1 MSDRLGQTAKGKDG
15 KTKYSSLNLFD
26 TYKGKSLETQ
36 KSAVAPRHGLQ
47 SLGKVIPARRMP
59 PPANLPSL
67 KAENKGN
74 DPNVSLVPKDGTG
87 WASKQETPDQK
98 STDALSAQ
106 QPESQLPPA
115 SQTSASNQQRRIP
128 IAQETPASTAAVVG
142 AAAGAKSWAAAS
154 VTHGAQGDGG
164 KGSNQLS
171 PFSREEFPTLQAAG
185 DQDKAGRERDTADL
199 SYGPGPSLRP
209 QNVTSWRE
217 GGGRNVSSAAGSEG
231 EGKEMTP
238 EEAAAAAASC
248 AMDQKAPSRAN
259 EPPSLLP
266 QPPRAA
272 VGMAQSAVPPPPPQF
287 PPYRGMMP
295 PFMYPPYLTFSAP
308 YGPQGP
314 FRYPPPETPN
324 RYPRMPGPRPSQPPT
339 RMSEPARR
347 PSILKQ
353 DDLKEFDELEHDGDE
368 GWAGAHE
375 EVDYTE
381 KLQFSD
387 DEDGKE
393 LETEKGENWDGQN
406 SRTEQQHSCGSE
418 SGENRKDTPSEEPP
432 PVKVAWA
439 EATQSPE
446 SEPGPPGPP
455 HHRGQAGWQAVEF
468 QASPHDRPNQAALN
482 QKPPAG
488 EDEDEAWRQ
497 RRKQSSSE
505 ISAAVERA
513 RRRREEEERRMQEER
528 RAACA
533 EKLKRLDEK
542 FGASEKRQKAELEKK
557 EAPQPPPP
565 PPAAPAASA
574 AAVTVTAAVTVVA
587 AGAAVLVEEKE
598 NEEPAASSKRQRTA
612 SSSSSSLESSQAEV
626 PPSPKELVELK
637 EDPASQ
643 RVEPKVE
650 AVLQSRQ
657 PVQTQG
663 YTKYLK
669 LLPPRFQRQQQEQ
682 LLKQQQQWQQQ
693 QQHHHHHPQQANQ
706 HLAPPPQQQGALPM
720 GPSAALHP
728 QQPPTQQQP
737 QQQKAMY
744 PGSIGRPPPPPMPP
758 MNFDPRWMMISP
770 YMDPRMMQGRP
781 PIDYFP
787 PGVHPSGL
795 LARERSDSGGS
806 GSEPFD
812 RHPSML
818 RERGTPPV
826 DPKLT
831 WGPDVF
837 TASDA
842 RPQVSPLC
850 QQEEEEKGLRSET
863 PPVRLREAVPPQPFI
878 GGFQPFAENGA
889 RQTAGALHR
898 FPVEE
903 PRGAPWPSAIPL
915 SQPDLGRNG
924 RAEPPTQLL
933 QRKHDSEPILLLRE
947 ESKVGEAANRGSP
960 KESGQAAGS
969 SKNRAASVLGPETLH
984 PKVDL
989 TFKEHRQEEPRRLER
1004 PVRQDSQRPQRRE
1017 SKTETRWG
1025 PRPGSSRREDGGD
1038 KTSKRAG
1045 PIKKPILKEL
1055 RREEGEPETE
1065 KAKTGPEDKVG
1076 GRSKEKGETEN
1087 NFKQDNKGSQQ
1098 VAGVPPSKLPQDSIA
1113 TTQGQDKEK
1122 AKAPGKDVKV
1132 DKSKPMNPPIK
1143 DHGVFS
1149 PPPRRREYSYER
1161 GGYSGRGRSRG
1172 RGEYF
1177 ARGRGF
1183 RGSYGGRGR
1192 GSRGRSREFRGY
1204 RGDTFYRADDLG
1216 SKGAFRA
1223 RNPSE
1228 TRSEG
1233 SEYEEI
1239 PKRRRQRG
1247 SETGS
1252 ETHESASDVA
1262 HSDKEA
1268 STGSKEAT
1276 KDGKSSEQ
1284 QAKGDK
1290 KGRPDL
1296 PKFGDKMPPR
1306 LNDSGRG
1313 RVFIPRGVPSRRGR
1327 GGLFRGGGSRPPSG
1341 WNPPLKSPPSLPPQ
1355 KKLPPKEMA
1364 PKSSDKAVEG
1374 PPLKEKDRKPE
1385 HPPSHERFPAP
1396 VQEGRFPRPER
1407 PFDRPPRRRRH
1418 GRAQQQDKPPRFRR
1432 LKQERENAARMNGE
1446 RIPCPAPVA
1455 PVNNP
1460 QQQQPPLPPQ
1470 SAPGG
1475 ESKENPRPAAVT
1487 AAAVGTKSPDL
1498 SNQNSDQANEEW
1510 ETASESSDFTER
1522 RDKGGPPPPG
1532 TGFRPGDASAA
1543 QQRKEMSKRSFSS
1556 QRPGMERQNRRSNP
1570 GPGPKPGR
1578 GNSGPG
1584 RNEKRNW
1591 PSPKNKRHIEDRS
1604 PAGMNPPAPQTTSAV
1619 YRLDRIIPSDP
1630 SAIQQAIA
1638 EISSGR
1644 RDKAKLEPR
1653 RQKGKG
1659 LSGEYTENVLA
1670 RDSRAPR
1677 AEDSLFSDDFA
1688 NLLSKRQ
1695 EGPKKQERILQEKLL
1710 ESLHKSLPGLPKK
1723 APPKG
1728 RESGPSDGAV
1738 VGTTDLRPPIWS
1750 SPPSD
1755 VSLRT
1760 PAACSLD
1767 PWAKPLSMS
1776 EDAGGVEMSQSDSGV
1791 ELSSESR
1798 VSSACS
1804 SQRSSPDGS
1813 LKLDGGK
1820 HASILNRVGAKFC
1833 ELEPKEQRPP
1843 RAGGIVQGQ
1852 AAALRDERSKEH
1864 LPGPIGNERSL
1875 KSQKSREEQP
1885 DEKSRPQP
1893 KPDPRPTSETEVAAS
1908 RIQFGVSEKDSDFR
1922 LSEAEA
1928 ALPSTLHKSINQE
1941 LDLPFKVLDTPTQVP
1956 DIPDRARESRSVGV
1970 GVQTVSRDCGFPE
1983 PSAPSPSLLDQR
1995 ETVLRWYL
2003 GGPPFYGNQL
2013 GVSQAIL
2020 GQQFSVQIHS
2030 QLPGPAPGPPT
2041 PAMRPATPSTQAHDL
2056 YPSLQALRPPQQMYL
2071 PSGTSVALMAGSSL
2085 LPGAPFKGHYL
2096 GFPEMQ
2102 PADVAK
2108 LQGGGLVYQAPSL
2121 LFNAA
2126 PQVMEQQQP
2135 PQLLQ
2140 VRQSVSQPTEF
2151 YSTQLQQTS
2160 QTGFLTNTS
2169 ATAPQV
2175 LFPVEP
2181 SLSMVNFGSLQQ
2193 PLVALP
2199 QAAHPMQTQGP
2210 MVQSQS
2216 QLRPQ
2221 ESGRLLPSPLHTF
2234 SQSLASELNPVEV
2247 KPFSEYGKLSGSL
2260 GIPLHAIPAPPIFR
2274 PGSACPTLKFSGLP
2288 RSSINQSAQLGRYGG
2303 QQALQRTEGFD
2314 PSRRRWERF
2323 GAQPNYGREIGGS
2336 SASAIALTERYAADR
2351 RHAALRGHSAPQ
2363 QQNTKQ
2369 DSRP

>member
-26 TYKGKSLETQ
+26 TYKGKSLVVLC
-36 KSAVAPRHGLQ
+36 SPVAPRHGLQ

-217 GGGRNVSSAAGSEG
+217 GGGRN
-231 EGKEMTP
+231 
-238 EEAAAAAASC
+238 
-248 AMDQKAPSRAN
+248 KAPSRAN

-393 LETEKGENWDGQN
+393 LETEKGENCCI
-406 SRTEQQHSCGSE
+406 E
-418 SGENRKDTPSEEPP
+418 
-432 PVKVAWA
+432 
-439 EATQSPE
+439 
-446 SEPGPPGPP
+446 GP
-455 HHRGQAGWQAVEF
+455 AAVEWRPEEASTSLEDPVVAEWRPVGAKDGER
-468 QASPHDRPNQAALN
+468 QQCGGPTGLKMERGVEGLTASPHDRPNQAALN

-565 PPAAPAASA
+565 AASA

-612 SSSSSSLESSQAEV
+612 SSSSSSLESSQGKPPLPKTTEV

-947 ESKVGEAANRGSP
+947 E
-960 KESGQAAGS
+960 
-969 SKNRAASVLGPETLH
+969 
-984 PKVDL
+984 
-989 TFKEHRQEEPRRLER
+989 EPRRLER

-1065 KAKTGPEDKVG
+1065 K
-1076 GRSKEKGETEN
+1076 
-1087 NFKQDNKGSQQ
+1087 
-1098 VAGVPPSKLPQDSIA
+1098 
-1113 TTQGQDKEK
+1113 GQDKEK

-1591 PSPKNKRHIEDRS
+1591 PSPKNKSRHIEDRS

-1659 LSGEYTENVLA
+1659 LSALEPENPPPPPPPGFQPGPRNSNFCLFSTHVDSWTSLLPPENVLA

-1813 LKLDGGK
+1813 LK
-1820 HASILNRVGAKFC
+1820 
-1833 ELEPKEQRPP
+1833 
-1843 RAGGIVQGQ
+1843 
-1852 AAALRDERSKEH
+1852 
-1864 LPGPIGNERSL
+1864 
-1875 KSQKSREEQP
+1875 
-1885 DEKSRPQP
+1885 
-1893 KPDPRPTSETEVAAS
+1893 
-1908 RIQFGVSEKDSDFR
+1908 
-1922 LSEAEA
+1922 
-1928 ALPSTLHKSINQE
+1928 
-1941 LDLPFKVLDTPTQVP
+1941 
-1956 DIPDRARESRSVGV
+1956 
-1970 GVQTVSRDCGFPE
+1970 
-1983 PSAPSPSLLDQR
+1983 
-1995 ETVLRWYL
+1995 
-2003 GGPPFYGNQL
+2003 
-2013 GVSQAIL
+2013 
-2020 GQQFSVQIHS
+2020 
-2030 QLPGPAPGPPT
+2030 
-2041 PAMRPATPSTQAHDL
+2041 
-2056 YPSLQALRPPQQMYL
+2056 
-2071 PSGTSVALMAGSSL
+2071 
-2085 LPGAPFKGHYL
+2085 
-2096 GFPEMQ
+2096 
-2102 PADVAK
+2102 
-2108 LQGGGLVYQAPSL
+2108 
-2121 LFNAA
+2121 
-2126 PQVMEQQQP
+2126 
-2135 PQLLQ
+2135 
-2140 VRQSVSQPTEF
+2140 
-2151 YSTQLQQTS
+2151 
-2160 QTGFLTNTS
+2160 
-2169 ATAPQV
+2169 
-2175 LFPVEP
+2175 
-2181 SLSMVNFGSLQQ
+2181 
-2193 PLVALP
+2193 
-2199 QAAHPMQTQGP
+2199 
-2210 MVQSQS
+2210 
-2216 QLRPQ
+2216 
-2221 ESGRLLPSPLHTF
+2221 
-2234 SQSLASELNPVEV
+2234 
-2247 KPFSEYGKLSGSL
+2247 
-2260 GIPLHAIPAPPIFR
+2260 
-2274 PGSACPTLKFSGLP
+2274 
-2288 RSSINQSAQLGRYGG
+2288 
-2303 QQALQRTEGFD
+2303 
-2314 PSRRRWERF
+2314 
-2323 GAQPNYGREIGGS
+2323 
-2336 SASAIALTERYAADR
+2336 
-2351 RHAALRGHSAPQ
+2351 
-2363 QQNTKQ
+2363 
-2369 DSRP
+2369 